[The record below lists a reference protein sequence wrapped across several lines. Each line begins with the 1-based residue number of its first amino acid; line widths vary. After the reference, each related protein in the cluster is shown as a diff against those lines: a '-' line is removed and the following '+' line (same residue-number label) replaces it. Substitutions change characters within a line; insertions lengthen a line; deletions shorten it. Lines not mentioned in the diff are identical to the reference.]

1 MLSRAFRC
9 QVRLSLSDVD
19 RGVYV
24 QRQISLAQQPDEPD
38 EHILLRFL
46 CYVFFFEE
54 GLEDADG
61 WNLLAEPDLVARD
74 LRGDIVLYIEV
85 GAPAQVKRLVR
96 ALGRYK
102 DARIIALFAD
112 LDEAAALERELI
124 AQRARNL
131 DRLELLVVTPA
142 FMERLEAIGSRS
154 MEWDATINDG
164 LLYLACNGELIEG
177 RLHTLAQARALLEAT
192 P

>member
-24 QRQISLAQQPDEPD
+24 QEQISLAQQPDEPD

-46 CYVFFFEE
+46 SYVFFYEE
-54 GLEDADG
+54 GLQDRDG
-61 WNLLAEPDLVARD
+61 WNLVAEPDLSATD
-74 LRGDIVLYIEV
+74 LTGDVTLWIEV
-85 GAPAQVKRLVR
+85 GPPQQLKRLVR

-102 DARIIALFAD
+102 DARIVALFAD
-112 LDEAAALERELI
+112 VDEATTLRRELV

-131 DRLELLVVTPA
+131 DKLEILLATPRL
-142 FMERLEAIGSRS
+142 MERLEAIGSRS
-154 MEWDATINDG
+154 MEWDATITDG
-164 LLYLACNGELIEG
+164 LLYLSCDGEVIEG
-177 RLHTLAQARALLEAT
+177 RLRTLDELLAEQA
-192 P
+192 

>member
-24 QRQISLAQQPDEPD
+24 QKQVSLAQQPDEPD

-46 CYVFFFEE
+46 SYVFFYDE

-61 WNLLAEPDLVARD
+61 WNLVAEPDLIARD
-74 LRGDIVLYIEV
+74 LTGDVTLWIEV
-85 GAPAQVKRLVR
+85 GAPQQIKRLVR
-96 ALGRYK
+96 ALGRHK

-112 LDEAAALERELI
+112 ATEAAELRRELI
-124 AQRARNL
+124 SQRARNL
-131 DRLELLVVTPA
+131 DQLQLLVITPTLL
-142 FMERLEAIGSRS
+142 ERLEAIGSRS
-154 MEWDATINDG
+154 MEWDATITDG
-164 LLYLACNGELIEG
+164 ILYLSCDGETMQG
-177 RLHTLAQARALLEAT
+177 RVQTLDAVLAEAA
-192 P
+192 